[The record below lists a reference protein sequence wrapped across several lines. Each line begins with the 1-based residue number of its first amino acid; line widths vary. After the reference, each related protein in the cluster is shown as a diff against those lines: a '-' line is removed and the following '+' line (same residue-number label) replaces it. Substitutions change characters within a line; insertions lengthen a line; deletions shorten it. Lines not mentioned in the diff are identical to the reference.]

1 MGPLLNW
8 NMAIV
13 KAAGHQVLCL
23 QFLCCF
29 HFYATIKT
37 VTIPLPVSN
46 MHSTHGMQN
55 TVQLDSQ
62 ETINATVQYSAKY
75 YDDTRLV
82 RQTNDTKFYI
92 N

>member
-1 MGPLLNW
+1 
-8 NMAIV
+8 
-13 KAAGHQVLCL
+13 
-23 QFLCCF
+23 
-29 HFYATIKT
+29 
-37 VTIPLPVSN
+37 

-75 YDDTRLV
+75 YDDTRSV
-82 RQTNDTKFYI
+82 RQTNETKFYI